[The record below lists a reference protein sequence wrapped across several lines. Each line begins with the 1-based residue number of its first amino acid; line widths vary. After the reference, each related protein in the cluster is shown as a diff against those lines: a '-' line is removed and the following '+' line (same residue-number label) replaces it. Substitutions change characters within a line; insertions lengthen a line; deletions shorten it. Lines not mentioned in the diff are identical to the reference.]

1 MRRTPTALI
10 RERDQLLSNNN
21 KEDSMLSPVLYMNM
35 IQNNI
40 SLENSYRQEMD
51 SYVTR
56 KEDEK
61 FELKE
66 FNRQIGQLQEEIKG
80 LEFKKN
86 SVQNIEILQPP
97 TVSLH
102 PIKPKIKLNIMLAT
116 ISGLFVMLFLAFF
129 LEYVQRHRGEH
140 EL

>member
-1 MRRTPTALI
+1 
-10 RERDQLLSNNN
+10 
-21 KEDSMLSPVLYMNM
+21 MLSPVFYMNT
-35 IQNNI
+35 IQHNI
-40 SLENSYRQEMD
+40 SLENSYRQEIGNC
-51 SYVTR
+51 VTR

-66 FNRQIGQLQEEIKG
+66 LNRELDQLLEDIKG
-80 LEFKKN
+80 LEFKKD

-97 TVSLH
+97 TARPH
-102 PIKPKIKLNIMLAT
+102 PIKPKIKLNVVLAT
-116 ISGLFVMLFLAFF
+116 IVGLFVMLFLAFF

>member
-1 MRRTPTALI
+1 
-10 RERDQLLSNNN
+10 
-21 KEDSMLSPVLYMNM
+21 MLSPVLYMNM